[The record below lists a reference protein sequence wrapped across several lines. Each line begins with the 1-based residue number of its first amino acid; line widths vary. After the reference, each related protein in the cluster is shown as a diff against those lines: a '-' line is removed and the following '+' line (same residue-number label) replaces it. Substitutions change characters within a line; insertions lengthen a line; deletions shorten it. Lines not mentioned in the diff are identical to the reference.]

1 MADSLLTGFAQPD
14 LSFITATADD
24 IATGKI
30 SVNNKGQK
38 LIGTL
43 NSVSLAVGKTDDTG
57 YVSGYQQCYGSSDVL
72 LLEKTCST
80 PIKGWEH
87 HKNNDSSV
95 RSGGSIY
102 YFPDLGLKL
111 QSGNFYM
118 SNSSSTFSN
127 NSKIPV
133 TLTGLGGNNPNGG
146 GGGENLSFS
155 GYFKLSNDHKTIQLY
170 AIPLGSSPTYKGDD
184 GYTYYYLVYK
194 QRISI
199 IL

>member
-30 SVNNKGQK
+30 SINNKGQK

-80 PIKGWEH
+80 PIKGCEH
-87 HKNNDSSV
+87 HKRNDSSA

-111 QSGNFYM
+111 QPGNFYM

-133 TLTGLGGNNPNGG
+133 TLAGLGGNNPNGG
-146 GGGENLSFS
+146 GGENLSFS
-155 GYFKLSNDHKTIQLY
+155 G
-170 AIPLGSSPTYKGDD
+170 
-184 GYTYYYLVYK
+184 
-194 QRISI
+194 
-199 IL
+199 

>member
-1 MADSLLTGFAQPD
+1 MADSLLTGFIQPD

-38 LIGTL
+38 IIGNL
-43 NSVSLAVGKTDDTG
+43 NPVSLAVGKTDDTG
-57 YVSGYQQCYGSSDVL
+57 YVNGYQSCYGSSDVL
-72 LLEKTCST
+72 LFTKTCAT

-87 HKNNDSSV
+87 NSANITNA
-95 RSGGSIY
+95 RSGSANY
-102 YFPDLGLKL
+102 YFPDLHMKVTP
-111 QSGNFYM
+111 GNHYM
-118 SNSSSTFSN
+118 SNSVSIFSN
-127 NSKIPV
+127 NNKIPV
-133 TLTGLGGNNPNGG
+133 TLAGLGSDDPNGSS
-146 GGGENLSFS
+146 GGENLSFS

-170 AIPLGSSPTYKGDD
+170 AIPLDSSPTYKGDD
-184 GYTYYYLVYK
+184 GYTYYYLVFK